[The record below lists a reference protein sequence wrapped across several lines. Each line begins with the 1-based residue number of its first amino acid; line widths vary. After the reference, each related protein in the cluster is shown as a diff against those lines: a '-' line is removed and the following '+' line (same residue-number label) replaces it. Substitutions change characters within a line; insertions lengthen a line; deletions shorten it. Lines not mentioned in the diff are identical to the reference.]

1 MKKFLSVLLASLML
15 ILLLAGCK
23 PAEKEPV
30 IHPHNDPEVKGNVY
44 ETQAELIEAM
54 GMGWNLGNTLDAPD
68 GETSWGQPVTT
79 KDMMLKL
86 KELGFN
92 SVRIPVSW
100 GKHVSAEPE
109 YIIDKEWMARVREI
123 VDYALESGLI
133 VVINSHHDND
143 IYEPRKNNGDDAVE
157 YLSAIWSQ
165 IAEEFK
171 DYDQNLIFEAMNEPR
186 LTGTKYEW
194 WLDMNAVDCQYAA
207 EIINNCNQ
215 AFVDAVRASG
225 GNNADRY
232 LLSSVYCGAPDSAM
246 IDEYALPVD
255 TAQNKIMLAVHA
267 YTPYNLAMG
276 DDMNVKD
283 FGSSQQKDIDWF
295 INRLNT
301 KFVKN
306 GVHVVIDEMGII
318 NKNNPLARYEWA
330 KYYVSKAKE
339 NGMACMVWD
348 NGHNS
353 TGHESYGLFDRRN
366 LKIYDDCECVY
377 KGFMDGING
386 TDSMG

>member
-1 MKKFLSVLLASLML
+1 MKKFLSVFLAAF
-15 ILLLAGCK
+15 ILVLSLAGC
-23 PAEKEPV
+23 AKEPV
-30 IHPHNDPEVKGNVY
+30 LHEHNNPEVEGTEYK
-44 ETQAELIEAM
+44 TQAELIEAM

-100 GKHVSAEPE
+100 GKHVSSAPE
-109 YIIDKEWMARVREI
+109 YIIDDKWMARVREV
-123 VDYALESGLI
+123 VDYALEADLI
-133 VVINSHHDND
+133 VIINSHHDND
-143 IYEPRKNNGDDAVE
+143 IYEPRKNNGDEAVQ
-157 YLSAIWSQ
+157 YLSAIWAQ
-165 IAEEFK
+165 IAQEFK
-171 DYDQNLIFEAMNEPR
+171 DYDQRLIFEAMNEPR
-186 LTGTKYEW
+186 LVGTKYEW
-194 WLDMNAVDCQYAA
+194 WLDMNAKDCQYAA
-207 EIINNCNQ
+207 EIVNTCNQ
-215 AFVDAVRASG
+215 AFVDVVRAASG
-225 GNNADRY
+225 KNTDRY

-246 IDEYALPVD
+246 IDEYILPAD
-255 TAQNKIMLAVHA
+255 TAENKIMLAVHA
-267 YTPYNLAMG
+267 YTPYDLAMG
-276 DDMNVKD
+276 DDMSINS
-283 FGSSQQKDIDWF
+283 FGTNEKNSINWF
-295 INRLNT
+295 IDRLYN

-348 NGHNS
+348 NGNDA
-353 TGHESYGLFDRRN
+353 TGHESYALFDRRN
-366 LKIYDDCECVY
+366 LKIFDSCEPVY

-386 TDSMG
+386 TDSMGG